1 MSNGSVF
8 DNPLVTVTLW
18 NTMTMNNE
26 NWLYVFSRPG
36 TVPRACMA
44 NVSLSPPHL
53 RGLLCTVYK
62 LIKQPTDI
70 YSTDTNYVGTRM
82 GDGNRQRK
90 RKTSFWPCGSFW
102 CEIISW
108 ATEVISNTDILGSV
122 ALEAQDIA
130 RKKPHFPTRFWDI
143 LVSVLVSC
151 RQMDHYRELCL

>member
-1 MSNGSVF
+1 
-8 DNPLVTVTLW
+8 
-18 NTMTMNNE
+18 MNNE

-102 CEIISW
+102 CKIISW

-122 ALEAQDIA
+122 ALEAQDIHSQ
-130 RKKPHFPTRFWDI
+130 KKNTFPYEVLGHLGVSDSKFQTNGPLQRI
-143 LVSVLVSC
+143 LSLNAEKW
-151 RQMDHYRELCL
+151 RIRIFGTKREFV